1 MSFTFDLSTDVGKI
15 RAEIADTVEAQAIF
29 SDEELGYFLEKAEN
43 NFFLAKIYVAEAL
56 CLLSG
61 RTAGLSTKV
70 GDLAQNTSTLFGKNW
85 CDTARE
91 WRAELNAG
99 INGVDSPYFYAGGI
113 YQADT
118 DSNNELI
125 RQGILVK
132 RPFWNDYNDSHDT
145 AMLED
150 RRREC

>member
-15 RAEIADTVEAQAIF
+15 RAEIADTVETQAIF
-29 SDEELGYFLEKAEN
+29 SDEELGYFLEKAED

-56 CLLSG
+56 CFLAT
-61 RTAGLSTKV
+61 RNAGLSTKV
-70 GDLAQNTSTLFGKNW
+70 GDISQNNAATYGRNW
-85 CDTARE
+85 CELATI
-91 WRAELNAG
+91 WRDELNAG
-99 INGVDSPYFYAGGI
+99 ISGVDSPYFYAGGI